1 MMGAAVNLDHR
12 LHRLPFAVQTF
23 AAERNSFRHTRAN
36 GVGIGLFSSHFHTV
50 SVACQTVEV
59 FDASQRFDKFW
70 PGMESAIY

>member
-1 MMGAAVNLDHR
+1 MVSAVNLDHR

-23 AAERNSFRHTRAN
+23 AAERNGFRRTRTN

-50 SVACQTVEV
+50 SVAYQTVEV

-70 PGMESAIY
+70 LGMESVIY